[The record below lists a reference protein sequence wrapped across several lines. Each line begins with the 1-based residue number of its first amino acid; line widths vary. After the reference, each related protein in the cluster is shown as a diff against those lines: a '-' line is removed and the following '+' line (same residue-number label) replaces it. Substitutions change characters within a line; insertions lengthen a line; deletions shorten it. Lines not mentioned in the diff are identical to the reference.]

1 MMINN
6 DEIPCVDC
14 NSTVDVIFICNDC
27 YAKDIEKA
35 RQDAINECINEIKW
49 QLSDKGRIELR
60 EGLSKNQIELDLIPK
75 LKELKNDE

>member
-35 RQDAINECINEIKW
+35 RQDGIKDCINIINKERINVNYQDKP
-49 QLSDKGRIELR
+49 SDSIDYIL
-60 EGLSKNQIELDLIPK
+60 LK
-75 LKELKNDE
+75 LKELKNDGE